1 MLVQGEGVRGGI
13 RASALRA
20 ALSTSVGAG
29 LPGYVAV
36 DGDESSPSRDGS
48 PWEEEGGGGGR
59 GTVTIL
65 EQGMHHRVASKPP
78 SFICHH
84 SGWAGSRLRA
94 KREEEPE
101 ITMLQRVRDSSG
113 WQHVNLVHRLD

>member
-1 MLVQGEGVRGGI
+1 MLAQGEGVRGGI

-20 ALSTSVGAG
+20 ALSISVDAG
-29 LPGYVAV
+29 LSRYVAV
-36 DGDESSPSRDGS
+36 DGS

-78 SFICHH
+78 SFICDH
-84 SGWAGSRLRA
+84 SGC
-94 KREEEPE
+94 
-101 ITMLQRVRDSSG
+101 
-113 WQHVNLVHRLD
+113 